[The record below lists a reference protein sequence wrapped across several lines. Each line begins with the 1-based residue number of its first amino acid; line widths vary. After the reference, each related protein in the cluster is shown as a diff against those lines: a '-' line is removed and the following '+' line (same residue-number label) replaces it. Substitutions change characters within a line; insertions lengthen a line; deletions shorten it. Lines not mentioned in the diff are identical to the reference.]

1 MAAFHSLLLKRTLG
15 DSRCE
20 SRLFPM
26 IARAWSASGS
36 AEDDST
42 GKPTVYHSGEEE
54 RRRILRAAVIG
65 APNAGKS
72 TLTNALIGQKV
83 CGVCVFVH
91 QRVCVPVWS
100 FLQRLMIQ
108 FWPECPYVANCAV
121 ATALHNM
128 LSDRVGGCVHQCC

>member
-26 IARAWSASGS
+26 IARAWSTSGS

-42 GKPTVYHSGEEE
+42 GKPTVYHSREEE

-83 CGVCVFVH
+83 CGVCVCASA
-91 QRVCVPVWS
+91 CVRTCMVVS
-100 FLQRLMIQ
+100 AEAHDSVL
-108 FWPECPYVANCAV
+108 V
-121 ATALHNM
+121 
-128 LSDRVGGCVHQCC
+128 